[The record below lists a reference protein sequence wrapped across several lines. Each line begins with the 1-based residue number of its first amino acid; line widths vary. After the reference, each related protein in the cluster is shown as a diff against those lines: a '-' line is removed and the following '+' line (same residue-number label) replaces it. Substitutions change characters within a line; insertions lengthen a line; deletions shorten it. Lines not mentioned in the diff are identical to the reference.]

1 MPKVCRTDPAIGV
14 SFLWLLLLPGW
25 LTLPRY
31 FSVLERQNTEERLE
45 GMLVVYTEGVHHVV
59 QPKSLEDALDLG
71 PQSYKVE
78 LG

>member
-31 FSVLERQNTEERLE
+31 FSVLERQNTEERPE
-45 GMLVVYTEGVHHVV
+45 GMLVVYAEGVHHVV
-59 QPKSLEDALDLG
+59 QPKSPEDALDLS